1 MFKNTFVFVLFW
13 GAVSFGIVAFRR
25 LANKEKWLLSKVIAY
40 GAITATITAAI
51 LAALVYAF

>member
-13 GAVSFGIVAFRR
+13 IAISFCIATFRR
-25 LANKEKWLLSKVIAY
+25 LANKEKWLLSKVIFF
-40 GAITATITAAI
+40 GAITATITFAI